1 MMRIVVILLLL
12 ANVVVYG
19 WTQGL
24 LDDMLGPAGRSQ
36 REPQRLAAQVQ
47 PNSVAVL
54 SPQAAQSALAAAQAA
69 VKSSTACLEAGP
81 FSAASV
87 AQAESELGAVTVA
100 DGSIGRIERQQSAV
114 WAVYMGKFEDRAALQ
129 RKVEEIKRLRL
140 VYEDLRNAP
149 AFQPGLVLGRFDS
162 RGAADEALTQMT
174 QRGLR
179 TAKVVAL
186 SEPGMQL
193 WLRAGQADPD
203 LAARL
208 VALKVPALGAGFKPC
223 AD

>member
-1 MMRIVVILLLL
+1 MMRIVVVMLLL
-12 ANVVVYG
+12 ANVALYG

-24 LDDMLGPAGRSQ
+24 LDDVLGPSSRNQ
-36 REPQRLAAQVQ
+36 REPQRVAAQVQ

-54 SPQAAQSALAAAQAA
+54 SPLAAQTALAAAQAA
-69 VKSSTACLEAGP
+69 ANTSAACLEAGP

-87 AQAESELGAVTVA
+87 AQAEGELAAVTVA
-100 DGSIGRIERQQSAV
+100 DGSISRIERQQNAV
-114 WAVYMGKFEDRAALQ
+114 WAVYMGKFEDRATLQ
-129 RKVEEIKRLRL
+129 RKGEELKRLRL

-193 WLRAGQADPD
+193 WLRASLADPD

-208 VALKVPALGAGFKPC
+208 AALKVPALGAGFKPC
-223 AD
+223 AG